1 MIMQKLQRENPQA
14 QNVTKVRITAK
25 DEQDAKKAAEALAA
39 AGWKHHSIK
48 RIVPADQLNK
58 EQPDYIVCDQ
68 RGHSEYLQG
77 RKDRTIHSARVPGHI
92 HFAVCG

>member
-14 QNVTKVRITAK
+14 QNVTKVRITAQ
-25 DEQDAKKAAEALAA
+25 DEQDVKKAAEALAA

-58 EQPDYIVCDQ
+58 KQPDYIAYCVM
-68 RGHSEYLQG
+68 LWN
-77 RKDRTIHSARVPGHI
+77 
-92 HFAVCG
+92 